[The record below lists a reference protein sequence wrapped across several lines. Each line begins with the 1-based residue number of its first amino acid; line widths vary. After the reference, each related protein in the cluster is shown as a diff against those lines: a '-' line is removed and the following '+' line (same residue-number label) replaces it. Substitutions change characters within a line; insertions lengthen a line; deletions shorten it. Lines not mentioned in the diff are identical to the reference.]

1 VVSNCL
7 IVKCSSPPFALIWMG
22 RYDRKRKAVQRA
34 IPFEAYLKPSA
45 WTRQSHGLMAFF
57 LRKPHYL
64 KKTCQ
69 AKITKIF

>member
-1 VVSNCL
+1 
-7 IVKCSSPPFALIWMG
+7 MG